1 MNLGKYFDSTPG
13 TGVFSTA
20 DANGRVNAAVYS
32 KPYVID
38 ENTVAFLMAE
48 RLSHQNLQSNP
59 NAHFLF
65 IEEGPGWK
73 GKRLYL
79 KKVREESNTELA
91 RSLVRRS
98 NVDPEKIDINL
109 VYFQL
114 EKVLPLT
121 GGE

>member
-20 DANGRVNAAVYS
+20 DAEGKVNAAIYS

-79 KKVREESNTELA
+79 KVREESNTELA

-98 NVDPEKIDINL
+98 NVDPEKLI
-109 VYFQL
+109 
-114 EKVLPLT
+114 LT
-121 GGE
+121 WFISNWKKCCL

>member
-1 MNLGKYFDSTPG
+1 MNLEQYFESAPGK
-13 TGVFSTA
+13 GVFSTA
-20 DANGRVNAAVYS
+20 DAEGKVNAAIYS

-38 ENTVAFLMAE
+38 ENTVAFLMTE

-79 KKVREESNTELA
+79 KKIREESNTELV

-98 NVDPEKIDINL
+98 NADPERININL
-109 VYFQL
+109 VYFHL
-114 EKVLPLT
+114 EKILPLV
-121 GGE
+121 GEE